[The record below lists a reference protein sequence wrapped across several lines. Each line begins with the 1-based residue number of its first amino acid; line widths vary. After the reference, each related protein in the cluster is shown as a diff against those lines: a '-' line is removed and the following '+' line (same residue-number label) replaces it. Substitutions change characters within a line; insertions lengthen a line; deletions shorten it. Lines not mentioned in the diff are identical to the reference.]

1 MGIGIKN
8 PEAVA
13 DVYVRKHGDGMG
25 RQGSPRW
32 CGKRFAWL
40 RSPGPPKV
48 IDQLAAPM
56 DPYGPVKFTIKKSCI
71 LEIWDWIWYPD
82 LEMLRYSEVFRRYC
96 CKSLQVFMIYIETI
110 CYSRVAVCFS
120 SAPFAN
126 VEQDFVAHPGTTNW
140 PLSGLWFFPFLWDA
154 TKIENLTFL
163 ILRVKVFGRSCNET
177 APCLSEA
184 SLEQIVNVYNT

>member
-1 MGIGIKN
+1 
-8 PEAVA
+8 
-13 DVYVRKHGDGMG
+13 MG

-40 RSPGPPKV
+40 RSPGPPKG
-48 IDQLAAPM
+48 DWSTCCTS
-56 DPYGPVKFTIKKSCI
+56 GPVWTSQVYNQKI
-71 LEIWDWIWYPD
+71 LYTWNMRLNLISWSWNAEVF
-82 LEMLRYSEVFRRYC
+82 LRYFVGIAASQY
-96 CKSLQVFMIYIETI
+96 KSSWFILKL
-110 CYSRVAVCFS
+110 SARVAVCFS

-126 VEQDFVAHPGTTNW
+126 AEREFVAHPGTANW